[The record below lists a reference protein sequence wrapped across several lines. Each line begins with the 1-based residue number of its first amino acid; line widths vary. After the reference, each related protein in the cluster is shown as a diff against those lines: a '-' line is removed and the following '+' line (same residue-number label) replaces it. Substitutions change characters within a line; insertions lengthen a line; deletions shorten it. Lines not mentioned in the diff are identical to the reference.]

1 MVAPILRPLGIAMEA
16 TKTPQI
22 NKMDS
27 TCDLIIDSLKEEP
40 IGETDHFI
48 WFITDVGIVALF
60 KREEK
65 FETYSSNVEIEA
77 NKIALD
83 ITKEEKEYLKIKE
96 RQLFLFYS

>member
-1 MVAPILRPLGIAMEA
+1 
-16 TKTPQI
+16 
-22 NKMDS
+22 MDS
-27 TCDLIIDSLKEEP
+27 TSDLIIDSLKEEA

-48 WFITDVGIVALF
+48 WFITDIGIVALF
-60 KREEK
+60 KKDEN

-83 ITKEEKEYLKIKE
+83 ITKEENEYLQIKE

>member
-1 MVAPILRPLGIAMEA
+1 
-16 TKTPQI
+16 
-22 NKMDS
+22 MDS

-48 WFITDVGIVALF
+48 WFITDIGIVALF
-60 KREEK
+60 KREEN
-65 FETYSSNVEIEA
+65 FETCSLNVEIEA

-83 ITKEEKEYLKIKE
+83 ITKEEKEYLKIKK

>member
-1 MVAPILRPLGIAMEA
+1 
-16 TKTPQI
+16 
-22 NKMDS
+22 MDS

-48 WFITDVGIVALF
+48 WFITDIGIVALF
-60 KREEK
+60 KRGKK

-83 ITKEEKEYLKIKE
+83 ISKEEKDYFKIKE

>member
-1 MVAPILRPLGIAMEA
+1 
-16 TKTPQI
+16 
-22 NKMDS
+22 MDS

-48 WFITDVGIVALF
+48 WFITDIGIVALF
-60 KREEK
+60 KREENL
-65 FETYSSNVEIEA
+65 ETYSSNVEIEA

-83 ITKEEKEYLKIKE
+83 ITKEDKEYLKIKE

>member
-1 MVAPILRPLGIAMEA
+1 
-16 TKTPQI
+16 
-22 NKMDS
+22 MDS

-48 WFITDVGIVALF
+48 WFITDIGIVALF
-60 KREEK
+60 KREQNYQI
-65 FETYSSNVEIEA
+65 YSSNVEIEA

>member
-1 MVAPILRPLGIAMEA
+1 
-16 TKTPQI
+16 
-22 NKMDS
+22 MDS

-40 IGETDHFI
+40 IGETNHFI
-48 WFITDVGIVALF
+48 WFITDIGIVALF

-65 FETYSSNVEIEA
+65 LETYISNVEIEA

>member
-1 MVAPILRPLGIAMEA
+1 
-16 TKTPQI
+16 
-22 NKMDS
+22 MDS

-48 WFITDVGIVALF
+48 WFITDIGIAALF
-60 KREEK
+60 KKNEN
-65 FETYSSNVEIEA
+65 FEAYTSNVEIEA

-83 ITKEEKEYLKIKE
+83 ITKEEKEFIKIKD